1 MKLYEYNEII
11 DTLLDTDGEVD
22 AETGLVFD
30 LTLLDRL
37 EMERN
42 EKIENLLLYTAQ
54 LSADAEDI
62 AEYAAKLNARAKAK
76 KAKSD
81 RIKEWLCGEV
91 TRYGG
96 KKFETQRIKAVVS
109 IRNKVNITDESR
121 LPEKYIR
128 TKTETAP
135 DKTAITAAIKAGE
148 TVDGAEL
155 VESKTLQIK

>member
-1 MKLYEYNEII
+1 MLDNLKLGYGGTQEEMI
-11 DTLLDTDGEVD
+11 
-22 AETGLVFD
+22 
-30 LTLLDRL
+30 RL
-37 EMERN
+37 INDSGVLN

-81 RIKEWLCGEV
+81 RLKEWLCGEV